1 MSTKISN
8 LPPYVGAPQPTG
20 FIAISIG
27 GITYKIDPSQ
37 VGVPVT
43 QQKSDWNATSGVT
56 QILNK
61 PSIPQ
66 RTSELVND
74 GQDTNNPFISFNNIQ
89 QYKSANFTAEN
100 NIFYVVGNTG
110 TVVTDPTTPVI
121 GKGFVV
127 FVLRGTSVVGGV
139 TWIDLS
145 LVYRFYTSSGWV
157 SKDMSNQQDII
168 TINNA
173 IALKQDALGY
183 TPLNRAGDVISGDIG
198 NTGVGFFRVP
208 NGTTAQRPASPVDG
222 MIRFNTTTQRNEFYS
237 NGVWRNHARLYG
249 DAFTGNITATN
260 LSGTNTG
267 DETSATIISKIG
279 TPLKT
284 VIKDATAYSAL
295 TGTLTETLMA
305 TYFIPANT
313 FGANDNLR
321 IPTFLAE
328 KTGVSGTVTMRVK
341 IGSTNVFG
349 SATNLATYTTGV
361 TEIWCIM
368 QRSGATLR
376 GGNIRCLQATLPR
389 QTDIVATSGLISV
402 VPFNPAVDNWVFTSL
417 QLSVIT
423 DSVFQSNFLMTN

>member
-43 QQKSDWNATSGVT
+43 QVKSDWNATSGVAE
-56 QILNK
+56 ILNK

-74 GQDTNNPFISFNNIQ
+74 GQDTNNPFISLNNIQ

-145 LVYRFYTSSGWV
+145 LVYRFYTASGWV
-157 SKDMSNQQDII
+157 SKDMSNQQDL
-168 TINNA
+168 N
-173 IALKQDALGY
+173 LKA
-183 TPLNRAGDVISGDIG
+183 NKAGE
-198 NTGVGFFRVP
+198 T
-208 NGTTAQRPASPVDG
+208 
-222 MIRFNTTTQRNEFYS
+222 
-237 NGVWRNHARLYG
+237 
-249 DAFTGNITATN
+249 FTGNITATN

-279 TPLKT
+279 TPVKT
-284 VIKDATAYSAL
+284 IIKDATAYSVL
-295 TGTLTETLMA
+295 TGTVTETLMA

-321 IPTFLAE
+321 IPTFMAE

-349 SATNLATYTTGV
+349 SASNLATYTTGV

-389 QTDIVATSGLISV
+389 QTDIVATSGLISI